1 MDTNELFGLAG
12 AAAIVTGGGSG
23 IGKACAL
30 LLARLGAA
38 VCIVE
43 RDADAAAAAV
53 AEIEQLSGVAMTVV
67 ADARDADVAKSVARA
82 TQERFGRIDVLV
94 NNVGGMFFSAA
105 KDLTPGGWSAVLRLN
120 LDPTFFFSQAV
131 APVMQAAGKGAIVN
145 IASVTGILGIPQG
158 APYGA
163 AKAGII
169 NLTRT
174 LAVEWAPAIR
184 VNAVAPDLII
194 TEGIRRLMSKADF
207 AGLGKQIPAGRF
219 GQPDDVAHAVAFLA
233 SDMASFITG
242 QTLVIDG
249 GSGKLTQLPLDAIDL
264 DQLKKR

>member
-1 MDTNELFGLAG
+1 MDTDELFGLEG
-12 AAAIVTGGGSG
+12 TAAIVTGGGSG

-30 LLARLGAA
+30 LLARLGVA

-53 AEIEQLSGVAMTVV
+53 AEIEQLGGTAMTVV
-67 ADARDADVAKSVARA
+67 ADAREADVAKDAART

-94 NNVGGMFFSAA
+94 NNVGGMFFAAA
-105 KDLTPGGWSAVLRLN
+105 KDLTPGGWSSVIKLN

-131 APVMQAAGKGAIVN
+131 APAMQTAGKGAIVN
-145 IASVTGILGIPQG
+145 VASTTGILGIPQG
-158 APYGA
+158 APYGV

-174 LAVEWAPAIR
+174 LAAEWGPAIR

-194 TEGIRRLMSKADF
+194 TEGIRRLMPKADF
-207 AGLGKQIPAGRF
+207 GELGKQIPAGRF

-233 SDMASFITG
+233 SDLASFVTG

-249 GSGKLTQLPLDAIDL
+249 GTGKLTQLPMDQIDFE
-264 DQLKKR
+264 QLKKG